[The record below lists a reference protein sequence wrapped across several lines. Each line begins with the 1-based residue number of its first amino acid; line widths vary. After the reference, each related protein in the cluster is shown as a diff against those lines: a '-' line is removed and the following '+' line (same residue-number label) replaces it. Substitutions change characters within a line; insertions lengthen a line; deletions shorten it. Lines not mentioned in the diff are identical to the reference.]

1 MPSKRSSG
9 NGLRPEA
16 RKKKPR
22 GDTQQPAASARSRA
36 NVAPAAPIVVLAG
49 RTNDPENVGAEL
61 LRLLGGN
68 AAAVRKGIRKTDEVP
83 PRYAIPDVIEMV
95 KGPGNLSQELNRLR
109 ERYPEVFEKELDRL
123 RKLHEV
129 RVPNWYP
136 NLTVR
141 FRDRAGG
148 FKNNNT
154 PVATIYGIIDILV
167 LLPGKSSAEL
177 RSQII
182 NVFVRFVGGGV

>member
-22 GDTQQPAASARSRA
+22 GDTQQPAAPARSRV

-68 AAAVRKGIRKTDEVP
+68 AAAVRKGIRKTDETP
-83 PRYAIPDVIEMV
+83 PRYAIPDVIEMA
-95 KGPGNLSQELNRLR
+95 KGPGSLARELSRLR
-109 ERYPEVFEKELDRL
+109 AQYPELLQKELDRL
-123 RKLHEV
+123 RELYED
-129 RVPNWYP
+129 RDPNWIP
-136 NLTVR
+136 VLTVR
-141 FRDRAGG
+141 FRDNIGRVGA
-148 FKNNNT
+148 NAT
-154 PVATIYGIIDILV
+154 PVATIHCIIDILV
-167 LLPGKSSAEL
+167 LLPGKSSTVSADFTKVGI
-177 RSQII
+177 QI
-182 NVFVRFVGGGV
+182 VSPP

>member
-16 RKKKPR
+16 KKKKPR
-22 GDTQQPAASARSRA
+22 GDTQQPAASARSRV

-68 AAAVRKGIRKTDEVP
+68 AAAVRKGIRKTDETP

-95 KGPGNLSQELNRLR
+95 KGPVNLSQELNRLR

-123 RKLHEV
+123 RKRNED
-129 RVPNWYP
+129 RVPSWYHV
-136 NLTVR
+136 LTVR
-141 FRDRAGG
+141 FRGNPRRVGA
-148 FKNNNT
+148 NAT
-154 PVATIYGIIDILV
+154 PVANTACKAV
-167 LLPGKSSAEL
+167 E
-177 RSQII
+177 R
-182 NVFVRFVGGGV
+182 VG